1 MEENYKV
8 CFIIAN
14 KYVRNYVS
22 FIEYYVNNIKTFYK
36 DSLVLIVDNNSTYLE
51 EDIIQK
57 LEKYSY
63 TDVLLLTNNSECKF
77 ELGAYK
83 IGMKYLLD
91 NNLVNNYDYLICT
104 QDTFVLKNKYDF
116 NNLIENNI
124 FACPIKTYIDDNCN
138 RYHDNYNTNLVQ
150 IILNRTNLTNNINEL
165 RLCWANSFVLHKSK
179 IEEFLNLTD
188 DLIITQK
195 SHSCDCERFLSA
207 IMYKLNNY
215 KNYTIDNMYTEEEI
229 KPHLWNIDIPNTE
242 SKYYFVKRLTAK
254 NENTCD

>member
-1 MEENYKV
+1 MKENYKV
-8 CFIIAN
+8 CFVIAN
-14 KYVRNYVS
+14 KYVRNYAS

-36 DSLVLIVDNNSTYLE
+36 DSLILIVDNNSTYLE
-51 EDIIQK
+51 DIIQK
-57 LEKYSY
+57 LEKYEY
-63 TDVLLLTNNSECKF
+63 TDVVLLINNSECKF

-124 FACPIKTYIDDNCN
+124 FACPIKAHIDDNYN
-138 RYHDNYNTNLVQ
+138 RYEESYYTNLVQ
-150 IILNRTNLTNNINEL
+150 IVLNRITLNDKINEL

-179 IEEFLNLTD
+179 MEEFLNLTD
-188 DLIITQK
+188 DIIITQK
-195 SHSCDCERFLSA
+195 SHSCDSERFLSA

-215 KNYTIDNMYTEEEI
+215 RNYTIDNIYTEEEI
-229 KPHLWNIDIPNTE
+229 HPLWNIDIPNIE
-242 SKYYFVKRLTAK
+242 SKYYFVKRITGK
-254 NENTCD
+254 NENTCDC